1 MTSNESPDSF
11 GTPRQDEEASSST
24 ASSINGAR
32 RTLVL
37 ESSGSANSTL
47 TGDSSSGS
55 IIRNASGVST
65 GSVLLESSDDDDDI
79 GEFIG
84 VVSGPAYMSRIPQS
98 NGLVLEDVEEDQAD
112 EGDGGD
118 SDIEGEDGREFEEA
132 AVEAME
138 EKIQS
143 NADDSNSVL
152 HTAKQYEVLLSQMTS
167 GELIRLPS
175 PPEDW
180 VAPEPKTLKGEPA
193 FSLVDN
199 PGDWSQYTYRAEF
212 DAKGKYKHHMI
223 PTGALPVPLE
233 NGERKL
239 GEWKFYYEGWETSK
253 NNCSR
258 NYVTDDNMFP
268 DERKGCLDVEK
279 LRSFG
284 LSKARMKDCDAF
296 FFYQLLFPIGDPKR
310 SGVKDDGRMPYYT
323 DVTSFTNIYG
333 ASEFGMAGTYGHQF
347 KPVTLDEIVRF
358 DGIVHRHGVRG
369 GGPGIH
375 LRWDPTDSDY
385 DDTVYNAMSHTR
397 FLQIKRMI
405 KLNNNFLAPKR
416 NQPGYD
422 PAYKYDMVY
431 KTPINNINWVTKKA
445 GLDQCGDETTWGFG
459 GYGEPGSGLVSR
471 IMGKPGITKG
481 GQTVIISDV
490 DRLRPRSYIHRH
502 KKHQKPHGWNKQG
515 PFEVKQIL
523 ANVQVMVRGYGDGD
537 GGEDDKA
544 QYLWDELP
552 HFTWDNYFSGD
563 KILNHIGLLGFGAL
577 MTCRRD
583 RLPAGIPERYLS
595 KKKTDTKDR
604 SKVARFNRP
613 IVLVNESTT
622 HQRVHVSFQSTSS
635 CNLSSVNSLP
645 KANLY
650 VRQRERGRGEHK
662 RYWGIE
668 MNDARE
674 LYLNTYGIIDTLDKY
689 IANANIGYRSWKY
702 WHAAMNHAKAM
713 GLAVAYD
720 MYKECAEGKLDPE
733 WKLAKPVTYH
743 KFHDHL
749 SRQMLQWDPAH
760 QLYPGDN
767 NMRRVQQLNKTRRA
781 MKKRRAFE
789 LDGYKDS
796 VSVIE
801 FKKQKSGPNPR
812 LCGNLSDFRRHA
824 DSILRQG
831 QGGRGRAGL
840 RCVVCS
846 TKTYTSCGL
855 CDTAGRDNDGHPPLC
870 FFPSKGAG
878 VGNTCFLDYHNDVF
892 FGLAKKDCNSVV
904 SKHESE
910 WVTPNRA
917 KRDEHAVYM
926 TELMVNIE

>member
-1 MTSNESPDSF
+1 MTSNESPDAF
-11 GTPRQDEEASSST
+11 ATPRQDEEAST
-24 ASSINGAR
+24 ASTIAGAR

-37 ESSGSANSTL
+37 QSSGSANSTL
-47 TGDSSSGS
+47 TGDSSATGRSTS
-55 IIRNASGVST
+55 RTASGVRD
-65 GSVLLESSDDDDDI
+65 VLLLESSDDDDDI
-79 GEFIG
+79 GEFSG
-84 VVSGPAYMSRIPQS
+84 VAAGPTYMSRRPHS
-98 NGLVLEDVEEDQAD
+98 NGLILADVEEDQED

-118 SDIEGEDGREFEEA
+118 SDIEGEDGRDFEES

-138 EKIQS
+138 EKLQA
-143 NADDSNSVL
+143 NADDSNAVA
-152 HTAKQYEVLLSQMTS
+152 HTAKQYEVLLSRMTS
-167 GELIRLPS
+167 GDLIRLPS

-193 FSLVDN
+193 FSNVDN

-212 DAKGKYKHHMI
+212 DSKGKYKHHTI
-223 PTGALPVPLE
+223 PTGAVPVPLE

-239 GEWKFYYEGWETSK
+239 GLWDFHYDGWKSSNSHHRK
-253 NNCSR
+253 
-258 NYVTDDNMFP
+258 YVTDDNMFP
-268 DERKGCLDVEK
+268 DERKGCLDVKK

-284 LSKARMKDCDAF
+284 LTKARMKDCDAL

-323 DVTSFTNIYG
+323 DVTNFTNIYG
-333 ASEFGMAGTYGHQF
+333 ASEFGMAGTYGHKF
-347 KPVTLDEIVRF
+347 KPVTLEEVVRF

-385 DDTVYNAMSHTR
+385 DDTVYNVMSHTR
-397 FLQIKRMI
+397 FLQIKRMY
-405 KLNNNFLAPKR
+405 KLNNNFTAPKR

-431 KTPINNINWVTKKA
+431 KTPINNVNWVTEKA
-445 GLDQCGDETTWGFG
+445 GLDLCGDETTWGFG

-471 IMGKPGITKG
+471 IMGKPGVTKG

-502 KKHQKPHGWNKQG
+502 KKHERPRGWNKQG
-515 PFEVKQIL
+515 PFEVKEIL
-523 ANVQVMVRGYGDGD
+523 ADVQQMVRGYGVGD
-537 GGEDDKA
+537 GGEDDQA
-544 QYLWDELP
+544 HYLWDELP
-552 HFTWDNYFSGD
+552 HFTWDNFFSGD
-563 KILNHIGLLGFGAL
+563 QILDYIGLLGFGAL

-583 RLPAGIPERYLS
+583 RLPTGIPEKYLS
-595 KKKTDTKDR
+595 KKKTDTAER

-613 IVLVNESTT
+613 IVLVNETTT

-635 CNLSSVNSLP
+635 CNLTSVNSLP
-645 KANLY
+645 KTSLY
-650 VRQRERGRGEHK
+650 VAQRERGRGEHK

-674 LYLNTYGIIDTLDKY
+674 LYLKTYGIIDTLDKY

-720 MYKECAEGKLDPE
+720 MYKECAEGGLDPE
-733 WKLAKPVTYH
+733 WKVDKPLSYH
-743 KFHDHL
+743 KFHDLL

-760 QLYPGDN
+760 QSYPGDK

-781 MKKRRAFE
+781 VKKRQAFE
-789 LDGYKDS
+789 LNDYVDT
-796 VSVIE
+796 VSVVE

-824 DSILRQG
+824 DNILRQG
-831 QGGRGRAGL
+831 TGGRGRGGL

-855 CDTAGRDNDGHPPLC
+855 CVTTAKDNDGHPPLC

-878 VGNTCFLDYHNDVF
+878 IGNACFLDYHNDVF

-917 KRDEHAVYM
+917 KRDEHALYM
-926 TELMVNIE
+926 SELMVNIEHS